1 MYYRFQGALGEEKV
15 KVPEEIAQK
24 LPKKLNGIARND
36 GLSDIVHSGKY
47 YGKII
52 SKEVAEFLIEVHV
65 KAWLEGHPPF
75 CDKMDVENIAVCVL
89 VSYIGNEAHTNMFAY
104 RERKGSGC
112 DDSKKQ
118 EG

>member
-1 MYYRFQGALGEEKV
+1 MYYRFRGALGEEKV

-24 LPKKLNGIARND
+24 LPKNLNGIARD
-36 GLSDIVHSGKY
+36 DSLSDIVSSGKY
-47 YGKII
+47 YDKII
-52 SKEVAEFLIEVHV
+52 SKEVAEFLMEVHT

-75 CDKMDVENIAVCVL
+75 CDKMEVEGIAVSVL

-104 RERKGSGC
+104 RKRKGSGW

-118 EG
+118 E